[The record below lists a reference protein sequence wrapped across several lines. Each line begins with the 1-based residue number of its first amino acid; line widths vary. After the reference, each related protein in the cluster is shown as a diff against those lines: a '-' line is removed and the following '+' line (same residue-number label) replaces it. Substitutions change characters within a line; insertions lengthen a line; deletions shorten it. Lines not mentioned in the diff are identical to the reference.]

1 MTKSKDRASIKEIF
15 EKKEYLELSQMVQQD
30 KDILDSW
37 SNISGLEDYDYEY
50 EWRRK

>member
-1 MTKSKDRASIKEIF
+1 
-15 EKKEYLELSQMVQQD
+15 MVQQD